1 MAKREIKGFAGM
13 LKLRGKSPVWI
24 GGLNIAERDKVRI
37 VSSNGNIWEG
47 NLGRPIF
54 RPGGAPKARTI
65 VEYKGDGS
73 SADEFTIKPLVD
85 EDIADLTVTVGPT
98 VGFPGPEA
106 GEIIVTNV
114 VIDGP

>member
-13 LKLRGKSPVWI
+13 LNLRTRSNVWLYGVNLEQKDTVQIESKGGRKWTGEIKAKVQRTSDDAKCRASMKLETDKAPVI
-24 GGLNIAERDKVRI
+24 
-37 VSSNGNIWEG
+37 
-47 NLGRPIF
+47 
-54 RPGGAPKARTI
+54 
-65 VEYKGDGS
+65 
-73 SADEFTIKPLVD
+73 D